1 MQDYYLKF
9 NNLEELWTTLLSLDL
24 AQIFTDID
32 GKEHHVAKGINL
44 DIIGTIHKPTGNMIT
59 IDSDTGIR
67 EFPEML
73 PIEGFHANIRGDLT
87 EEQEAQLPLISPP
100 NNPVRVWA

>member
-1 MQDYYLKF
+1 MKDYYLKC
-9 NNLEELWTTLLSLDL
+9 NNEQEIWQALLSLDL
-24 AQIFTDID
+24 AHTITD
-32 GKEHHVAKGINL
+32 VAGNEYPIPKGINL
-44 DIIGTIHKPTGNMIT
+44 DIIGTIYKPTGNMIT
-59 IDSDTGIR
+59 TDSEMGTSTI
-67 EFPEML
+67 PEML